1 MGECSLLSK
10 IWTEYHKCGVF
21 SQECQS
27 YTFLKAALTLQFLS
41 KTMRKYSFDKQS
53 SLTIWSFYV
62 WFKWLDF
69 IISIFGNSN
78 ISEKSH
84 ECNYFNTDATSCAVT
99 VRKPICLLVVF
110 NLAGDWGRRG
120 DRRDAHPFC
129 YWWWWWKTWRSP
141 RSALLAAAHFVA
153 GDYVHAYYENRL
165 EEEEICSS
173 TFCCWL
179 SFRPVARLPTGRWKV
194 NSSLASLH

>member
-1 MGECSLLSK
+1 MWISSL
-10 IWTEYHKCGVF
+10 E
-21 SQECQS
+21 
-27 YTFLKAALTLQFLS
+27 
-41 KTMRKYSFDKQS
+41 KQS
-53 SLTIWSFYV
+53 FFLLVS
-62 WFKWLDF
+62 
-69 IISIFGNSN
+69 SIFLCMIKVTGFHHRLIINLWNSN
-78 ISEKSH
+78 IFEKSY
-84 ECNYFNTDATSCAVT
+84 ERNYFNTDATSCAVT

-179 SFRPVARLPTGRWKV
+179 SSRPVVRLPTGR
-194 NSSLASLH
+194 